1 MSRKF
6 GFKGVVSF
14 ILAPILLIGLAGCS
28 TDFDHPIIETN
39 KPGLSPSPLE
49 SPADI
54 EEAFKQYATASCDLA
69 NETGVVETTFGDPEG
84 SVYLIPKSGAVKD
97 FSAAWSNV
105 DGEVGLIW
113 TTESFYACSMYV
125 AYEMSEG
132 QPYYEMGFEFL
143 GDQNSIRL
151 TINQEDMGLIVDR
164 SVITD
169 GVFSEVH
176 NETDGGDIV
185 TKIDYRALTDSEYE
199 LFLRAIDEFI
209 ADNPEYGK

>member
-1 MSRKF
+1 MFRHF
-6 GFKGVVSF
+6 GYRGAVSL
-14 ILAPILLIGLAGCS
+14 ILAPILLIGVAGCS
-28 TDFDHPIIETN
+28 TDFDHPIIETA

-84 SVYLIPKSGAVKD
+84 YLYLIPKSEAVKD
-97 FSAAWSNV
+97 FSASWSNTN
-105 DGEVGLIW
+105 DEVGMIW
-113 TTESFYACSMYV
+113 TTESFYACNMNV
-125 AYEMSEG
+125 AYEMLEG
-132 QPYYEMGFEFL
+132 QPYYDLSFEFL

-151 TINQEDMGLIVDR
+151 TIDQGDMGVIVDR
-164 SVITD
+164 YVITD

-176 NETDGGDIV
+176 NESDGGDIV

-209 ADNPEYGK
+209 AANPEYGK